1 MLNSRPMVC
10 CLVAVLLAVT
20 AASTGHAAD
29 DPIPSFLPEGRSK
42 AFLGVVSMPNQQG
55 ATVQAVVPQSS
66 AFQIGIQVG
75 DIIEEID
82 GFKIGVINGATYS
95 LPSEIRRSGD
105 EVSLVIRDQSTG
117 TAYKRAAKVGGR
129 ATNKGSPNSIARLG
143 VTSQVDGR
151 GETIVQVFPGTVGAS
166 VGLRPGDLITH
177 VDGYRVAVIDGNV
190 YSLASE
196 IRHSPSGCTLT
207 VQRGGQEQNVLIS
220 FGARPVVTNRVHV
233 LLIGLT
239 DDDKIGKGI
248 TVNLDQ
254 VRSLLEQVPPEKLG
268 TIKRIDGDQCRA
280 ATILSAL
287 KDLNVAADESV
298 FVYYAGHGAYDPNA
312 NTNQDPSGGHFFQI
326 PGGDLRRSTVW
337 ELLAAKRARLTV
349 LVTDTC
355 NVPSLPVEVAAAP
368 GAGMPPEPPIVT
380 LLLRH
385 QGYVDISGSSRNQFG
400 WYNSTGGVFT
410 NAFTMSVVTGSGNW
424 GDLIRASAKQT
435 RTLYADLKKAA
446 LAAPDLPKNIRDSL
460 VGQADQSPQAFRLDV
475 RQD

>member
-1 MLNSRPMVC
+1 MLNRRTVVRC
-10 CLVAVLLAVT
+10 FAAVFLAVT
-20 AASTGHAAD
+20 AASIVFAAD
-29 DPIPSFLPEGRSK
+29 DPIPAFLPEGRSK

-55 ATVQAVVPQSS
+55 AMVQSVVPQST
-66 AFQIGIQVG
+66 AFQIGIQAG

-82 GFKIGVINGATYS
+82 GFRIGIINGATYS
-95 LPSEIRRSGD
+95 LPSEIRRSGE
-105 EVSLVIRDQSTG
+105 EVMLLIRDQSTG
-117 TAYKRAAKVGGR
+117 AAYKRAAKVGGR
-129 ATNKGSPNSIARLG
+129 ATNKGTPNSVPRLG

-151 GETIVQVFPGTVGAS
+151 GETIVQVFPDTVGSNA
-166 VGLRPGDLITH
+166 GLRPGDLITH
-177 VDGYRVAVIDGNV
+177 VDGYRVAVIEGNT

-220 FGARPVVTNRVHV
+220 FGARPVVTARVHV
-233 LLIGLT
+233 LLVGLT

-248 TVNLDQ
+248 AVNLDQ
-254 VRSLLEQVPPEKLG
+254 VRSLLEEVPPEKLG
-268 TIKRIDGDQCRA
+268 TVKRIEGDQCRA
-280 ATILSAL
+280 ATILAAL
-287 KDLNVAADESV
+287 KDLNVAADEAV

-312 NTNQDPSGGHFFQI
+312 NANQDPSGGHFFQI
-326 PGGDLRRSTVW
+326 PGGDLRRKIVW
-337 ELLAAKRARLTV
+337 DLLAAKRARLTV

-385 QGYVDISGSSRNQFG
+385 QGAVDISGSSRNQFG

-424 GDLIRASAKQT
+424 GDLIRASTKHT

-446 LAAPDLPKNIRDSL
+446 LAAPNLSKDIRDSL